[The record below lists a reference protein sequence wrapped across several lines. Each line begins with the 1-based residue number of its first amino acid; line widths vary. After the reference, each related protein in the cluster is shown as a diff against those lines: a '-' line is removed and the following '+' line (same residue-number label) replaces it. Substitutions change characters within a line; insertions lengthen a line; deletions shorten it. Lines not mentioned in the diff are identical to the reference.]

1 MQLNDLIAEDAI
13 SLASRSKGAARA
25 LETSCDANPGPA
37 HPLPPLSVSKEGC
50 IRSDGG
56 GHCTQIYE
64 NTEAAFLL
72 PSLCAGHQAG
82 RHWVVWAAAA
92 LR

>member
-1 MQLNDLIAEDAI
+1 MQTQVRRILFRL
-13 SLASRSKGAARA
+13 SLFLKKAASAAM
-25 LETSCDANPGPA
+25 
-37 HPLPPLSVSKEGC
+37 
-50 IRSDGG
+50 
-56 GHCTQIYE
+56 HCTQIYE